1 MKRATAQTTP
11 DSFTRFAGSEVFSFS
26 FPGAYAPGFLLSP
39 ASQARLV
46 RHVSRAWSIV
56 IAVVIATFASQLD
69 VSAQRKRATK
79 PDPPPVTE
87 LTKLREEFVKATND
101 YKTSLGKLLA
111 IYEANVTKAEKKLE
125 LSKKLLD
132 EGLVSR
138 SQVQENERAL
148 AEAKETVNTTRHQM
162 TQADEQIAAVLVE
175 AAANEQI
182 AKDIRLAKQ
191 RLVRTAAFMR
201 FNGAAG
207 WNLAEAYKI
216 QRFFSDTFG
225 RQLPVAVFGQ
235 GPIHERWRLDH
246 RNAMDISLHP
256 DSAEGRALLIYL
268 QKNGIPYLAFRSAIP
283 GTATGPHIHIG
294 RPSHR
299 Y

>member
-1 MKRATAQTTP
+1 MC
-11 DSFTRFAGSEVFSFS
+11 
-26 FPGAYAPGFLLSP
+26 
-39 ASQARLV
+39 RLWL
-46 RHVSRAWSIV
+46 RQLSIV
-56 IAVVIATFASQLD
+56 IAVVIATLVSQLD
-69 VSAQRKRATK
+69 VSAQRKRAKKK
-79 PDPPPVTE
+79 PDPAPVTE
-87 LTKLREEFVKATND
+87 LAKLREEFIKATND

-111 IYEANVTKAEKKLE
+111 IYEVNVTKAEEKLE
-125 LSKKLLD
+125 LSKKLFA
-132 EGLVSR
+132 EGLVSKV
-138 SQVQENERAL
+138 QVQENERVL
-148 AEAKETVNTTRHQM
+148 AAEKEKVTKTRHQV

-191 RLVRTAAFMR
+191 RLVRTAAYMR

-207 WNLAEAYKI
+207 WNLGDAYKI

-225 RQLPVAVFGQ
+225 KQLPIAVFGQ
-235 GPIHERWRLDH
+235 GAIHERWRLDH

-256 DSAEGRALLIYL
+256 DTPEGRALLNYL

>member
-1 MKRATAQTTP
+1 MWWLFTT
-11 DSFTRFAGSEVFSFS
+11 TKIR
-26 FPGAYAPGFLLSP
+26 
-39 ASQARLV
+39 
-46 RHVSRAWSIV
+46 VSRAGKRALRASSIV
-56 IAVVIATFASQLD
+56 ITVVLAVVVSQLD
-69 VSAQRKRATK
+69 VSAQRKRAKK

-87 LTKLREEFVKATND
+87 LAKLRDEFIKATND

-111 IYEANVTKAEKKLE
+111 IYEANVTKAEEKLE
-125 LSKKLLD
+125 LSKKLLA

-138 SQVQENERAL
+138 TQVQENERLL
-148 AEAKETVNTTRHQM
+148 AVEKEKVTATRHQL

-191 RLVRTAAFMR
+191 RLVRTAAFLR
-201 FNGAAG
+201 FTGVG
-207 WNLAEAYKI
+207 SWNLAEAYKI

-225 RQLPVAVFGQ
+225 KQLPVAVFGQ
-235 GPIHERWRLDH
+235 GAIHERWRLDH

-256 DSAEGRALLIYL
+256 DTAEGRALLNYL